1 MRLYLFYIPNVD
13 SFPICLGAEANN
25 SLQQLVALRA
35 ATVAIFEQY
44 YNQTKAF
51 WETGLATHEILRL
64 HKVLHKESSS
74 PEAKSSTVYIVHKT
88 WNFPNLERIVL

>member
-35 ATVAIFEQY
+35 ATVAILS
-44 YNQTKAF
+44 NIITKQRHSGKQAWLRMKF
-51 WETGLATHEILRL
+51 YAYKLRL
-64 HKVLHKESSS
+64 HKVLHKISSS
-74 PEAKSSTVYIVHKT
+74 PEAKS
-88 WNFPNLERIVL
+88 